1 MLKLSSYFSK
11 GLLFLNDSKKTQV
24 QYSFPILK
32 YFLQKLKKIMAY
44 HIKNKLA
51 VCKKKKKNRQNVV
64 RVTG

>member
-32 YFLQKLKKIMAY
+32 YFLKNLRKIMAY
-44 HIKNKLA
+44 NIKNRPA
-51 VCKKKKKNRQNVV
+51 VCKKKKK
-64 RVTG
+64 TGKMLLE

>member
-32 YFLQKLKKIMAY
+32 YFLKNLKKIMAY
-44 HIKNKLA
+44 NIKNKLA
-51 VCKKKKKNRQNVV
+51 VCKKKKNWQNVV

>member
-32 YFLQKLKKIMAY
+32 YFLKNLKKIMAY
-44 HIKNKLA
+44 NIKNPAK
-51 VCKKKKKNRQNVV
+51 CC
-64 RVTG
+64 

>member
-32 YFLQKLKKIMAY
+32 YFLQNLKKIMAY

-51 VCKKKKKNRQNVV
+51 VCKKKKK
-64 RVTG
+64 TGKMLLE

>member
-32 YFLQKLKKIMAY
+32 YFLKNLKKIMAY
-44 HIKNKLA
+44 NIKNKLA
-51 VCKKKKKNRQNVV
+51 VCKKKNRQNVV